1 MAVTKKKSPNFSLIG
16 FNTRKM
22 LFFLGLFL
30 VSYIFYNSVLSNQF
44 KADVSNDTGSQNLRT
59 YSVTIKIEKDGS
71 LIVND
76 KAVKDRVDLVENEV
90 RLKIL
95 DNSGVEYDKVRVALI
110 SPKNNAKDIVPQV
123 VAQHGVGDNSTSVKN
138 SNTVQYEINNVSS
151 YGTVTIVAKLP
162 PSTVSPGVVAKL
174 QAEAQKTKYSF
185 WLWVATIFPIITLVL
200 MVMILVYK
208 QRRQKIDLPKTA
220 TTQPPMAIPPSVV
233 GALFNQKVGPREIA
247 ATLLDLA
254 QRGDI
259 VIIDGEAGFSFGKGR
274 FDQRLLAFE
283 KILLS
288 KIFKENLSSNRQDL
302 EKRLNDHF
310 YSKKMSMVTSGI
322 YALATRLGYF
332 KIDPQKSLLKYRL
345 VGIFC
350 FLVATAG
357 FVLSLVKFTEPPFAI
372 FLWVGMMISA
382 LIISV
387 IAGHIPIRTII
398 GQEVLSNWLAFRK
411 FLSDPDPFPYS
422 EGNQDIFQK
431 YLPYAIVLDCESAWA
446 RRFEDHNFIIPEW
459 FYTEKIGL
467 GLEDFC
473 LSLFPI
479 ISYVGRSLAAIR
491 EPGFE

>member
-1 MAVTKKKSPNFSLIG
+1 
-16 FNTRKM
+16 M

-30 VSYIFYNSVLSNQF
+30 VSYSLYSSTLSNNF
-44 KADVSNDTGSQNLRT
+44 KADLSNSLENNNSKI
-59 YSVTIKIEKDGS
+59 YSTTIKIEENGN

-76 KAVKDRVDLVENEV
+76 KTVKDKVDIVENEV

-95 DNSGVEYDKVRVALI
+95 DNSGVGYDKVRVLLI
-110 SPKNNAKDIVPQV
+110 SPKNNSKDIVPQI
-123 VAQHGVGDNSTSVKN
+123 VAEHGAGEGTTSIKN
-138 SNTVQYEINNVSS
+138 SNTIQYDINNVSAHA
-151 YGTVTIVAKLP
+151 TVTVVAKLP
-162 PSTVSPGVVAKL
+162 SGTVTPNLITKL

-185 WLWVATIFPIITLVL
+185 WLWSAIILPTITLIL
-200 MVMILVYK
+200 MIIFLVYQQK
-208 QRRQKIDLPKTA
+208 RQKVDQPKTE

-247 ATLLDLA
+247 STLLDLA

-259 VIIDGEAGFSFGKGR
+259 VIIDGENGFSFGKGR

-288 KIFKENLSSNRQDL
+288 KIFKENLSSNRQDI

-345 VGIFC
+345 IGILC
-350 FLVATAG
+350 FLIAVAG

-382 LIISV
+382 LIISLV
-387 IAGHIPIRTII
+387 AGHLPIRTII
-398 GQEVLSNWLAFRK
+398 GQEVLSNWLAFRRY
-411 FLSDPDPFPYS
+411 LSDPTPFPFS
-422 EGNQDIFQK
+422 ENNQDVFQK

-446 RRFEDHNFIIPEW
+446 RRFENHNFIIPEW
-459 FYTEKIGL
+459 FFTEKTGL

>member
-1 MAVTKKKSPNFSLIG
+1 MAVPKKKSPSFRLIG

-30 VSYIFYNSVLSNQF
+30 VSYIFYNSIFANRF
-44 KADVSNDTGSQNLRT
+44 KADVANDTGSQNLRT
-59 YSVTIKIEKDGS
+59 YSTTIKIEQDGS
-71 LIVND
+71 LTVND
-76 KAVKDRVDLVENEV
+76 KAVKEKVDIVENEV

-95 DNSGVEYDKVRVALI
+95 DNSGVEYDKVRVVLI
-110 SPKNNAKDIVPQV
+110 SPKNNAKDIVPQI
-123 VAQHGVGDNSTSVKN
+123 VAQHGVGEGTTSIKN
-138 SNTVQYEINNVSS
+138 SSTIQYDINDVSS
-151 YGTVTIVAKLP
+151 RGTVTIVAKLP
-162 PSTVSPGVVAKL
+162 AGTVTPGIVAKL

-185 WLWVATIFPIITLVL
+185 WLWMAIIFPIFTLIL
-200 MVMILVYK
+200 MIMFLVYQQK
-208 QRRQKIDLPKTA
+208 RQKIDQPKTE

-259 VIIDGEAGFSFGKGR
+259 VIIDGESGFSFGKGR

-332 KIDPQKSLLKYRL
+332 KVDPQKSLLKYRL
-345 VGIFC
+345 IGILC
-350 FLVATAG
+350 FLVAAAG

-387 IAGHIPIRTII
+387 VAGHLPIRTII

-411 FLSDPDPFPYS
+411 FLSDPNPFPYS
-422 EGNQDIFQK
+422 ESNQDIFQK

-446 RRFEDHNFIIPEW
+446 KRFEDHNFIIPEW
-459 FYTEKIGL
+459 YYTEKVGL